1 MNLGGNSRFSMSA
14 QNDIQR
20 SIFDRS
26 NSLVTSFS
34 AAKLIPVYV
43 DEVLPG
49 DTVTMDMSS
58 LVRMATPVYP
68 VMDNAYLDLH
78 WFFVPNRL
86 VWDNWKYFMGES
98 KTAWDDETDYEVPF
112 DNVASV
118 ATDGAGY
125 HNVYDYFGLP
135 IEATATAGAFA
146 IPCNA
151 LFRRAYQ
158 LTWNEWYRD
167 QNLQDPVLIDTGDT
181 GVSSAD
187 LDDIPSA
194 FRVLPVNK
202 YKDYFTSALPQPQL
216 GESVPILSQPIPVI
230 TGVKSHALSVSGVS
244 SDVAPLKVVGN
255 TGTLASAGYALGV
268 GSGGA
273 LYRTTTN
280 AFTGNAPGFFSN
292 LYAEPALAANTIN
305 DLRLAFATQRLL
317 EKDARSG
324 HRYREIV
331 KAHFGTDVGDARVQV
346 PEYLGGAHIPLNV
359 MQVIQQS
366 STANE
371 PSPLGETGAFSKTV
385 HRQSMFTKSFVE
397 HGILLG
403 LAMVRTDHSYQQGI
417 HRMFSRK
424 SRLDYYWPSLA
435 NIGEQ
440 PILNKEIFANGS
452 SADNEVFGYQE
463 AWGEYRYRPSQ
474 ITGDMRQR
482 QGVVTTRTDLSQ
494 WHYGDFYESV
504 PALSDEWVQETTEN
518 IARTLA
524 VQDTDLSDQFI
535 GQFYFKARWA
545 RPMPMYSI
553 PGLADHF

>member
-20 SIFDRS
+20 SVFDRS

-34 AAKLIPVYV
+34 AAKLIPIYV

-58 LVRMATPVYP
+58 LIRMATPLYP
-68 VMDNAYLDLH
+68 VLDNAYADVH

-86 VWDNWKYFMGES
+86 VWQNWKYFMGES
-98 KTAWDDETDYEVPF
+98 KEAWDDETDYEVPV
-112 DNVASV
+112 DSVASIAV
-118 ATDGAGY
+118 NNAGR
-125 HNVYDYFGLP
+125 HNVYDYFALP
-135 IEATATAGAFA
+135 IESTSTEGAFS
-146 IPCNA
+146 IPVNA

-158 LTWNEWYRD
+158 LIWNEWYRD
-167 QNLQDPVLIDTGDT
+167 QNLQDPVLIETGDT

-187 LDDIPSA
+187 LDDIPDA
-194 FRVLPVNK
+194 FQVLPVNK

-216 GESVPILSQPIPVI
+216 GDAVPILSTPIPVV
-230 TGVKSHALSVSGVS
+230 TGSDHALSLSGSATPLNIKGLTGIS
-244 SDVAPLKVVGN
+244 SGIGN
-255 TGTLASAGYALGV
+255 GLGV
-268 GSGGA
+268 GNNGQLQAGNDKNFSGQVDV
-273 LYRTTTN
+273 T
-280 AFTGNAPGFFSN
+280 FSN
-292 LYAEPALAANTIN
+292 LYADPAFGVNTIN

-317 EKDARSG
+317 EKDARGG
-324 HRYREIV
+324 HRYRELV
-331 KAHFGTDVGDARVQV
+331 KAHFGVDVGDARVQV

-366 STANE
+366 STENE

-397 HGILLG
+397 HGMIFG
-403 LAMVRTDHSYQQGI
+403 LAMVRTDHSYSQGI
-417 HRMFSRK
+417 RRMWSRRN
-424 SRLDYYWPSLA
+424 RLDYYWPSLA

-440 PILNKEIFANGS
+440 AILNKEIFANGS
-452 SADNEVFGYQE
+452 AADDEVFGYQE
-463 AWGEYRYRPSQ
+463 AWADYRYRPNE

-482 QGVVTTRTDLSQ
+482 QGIVQTRQSLAQ
-494 WHYGDFYESV
+494 WHYGDFYTEL
-504 PALSDEWVQETTEN
+504 PTLSDGWIQETEEN

-524 VQDTDLSDQFI
+524 VQDTALSDQFF

-553 PGLADHF
+553 PGLIDHF

>member
-1 MNLGGNSRFSMSA
+1 MTLGGNSRFSLSA

-20 SIFDRS
+20 SIFDRP

-34 AAKLIPVYV
+34 AAKLIPIYV

-49 DTVTMDMSS
+49 DTVAMDMSS
-58 LVRMATPVYP
+58 LVRMATPLFP
-68 VMDNAYLDLH
+68 VMDNAYLDVH

-86 VWDNWKYFMGES
+86 VWNNWKYFMGES
-98 KTAWDDETDYEVPF
+98 KDAWDDETEYQVPF

-118 ATDGAGY
+118 ATDNTGR

-135 IEATATAGAFA
+135 IESTQTAGAFA

-151 LFRRAYQ
+151 LYRRAYQ
-158 LTWNEWYRD
+158 LIWNEWYRD
-167 QNLQDPVLIDTGDT
+167 QNLQDPVLIDLGDT
-181 GVSSAD
+181 GVNSSD
-187 LDDIPSA
+187 LDDIPDA
-194 FRVLPVNK
+194 FQVLPVNK

-216 GESVPILSQPIPVI
+216 GTAVPILSQPIPVV
-230 TGVKSHALSVSGVS
+230 TGAQDHALGSTSNPPV
-244 SDVAPLKVVGN
+244 LHVVGP
-255 TGTLASAGYALGV
+255 TGTAATANYGLGV
-268 GSGGA
+268 GSSGG
-273 LYRTTTN
+273 LYRSTSN
-280 AFTGNAPGFFSN
+280 AFSPNGAAYFAN
-292 LYAEPALAANTIN
+292 LYADPSLGVNTIN

-317 EKDARSG
+317 EKDARGG

-331 KAHFGTDVGDARVQV
+331 KSHFGTDVGDARVQV
-346 PEYLGGAHIPLNV
+346 PEYLGGAHIPINV
-359 MQVIQQS
+359 MQVVQQS
-366 STANE
+366 STADE

-397 HGILLG
+397 HGMLFG

-440 PILNKEIFANGS
+440 AILNKEIFANGT
-452 SADNEVFGYQE
+452 ATDNEVFGYQE

-482 QGVVTTRTDLSQ
+482 QGLVQSRESLAQ
-494 WHYGDFYESV
+494 WHYGDFYSSL
-504 PALSDEWVQETTEN
+504 PSLSDGWIRETTEN

-524 VQDTDLSDQFI
+524 VQDTTLSDQFI
-535 GQFYFKARWA
+535 GQFYFRARWA

-553 PGLADHF
+553 PGLVDHF

>member
-1 MNLGGNSRFSMSA
+1 MDLGGNSRFSMSV

-26 NSLVTSFS
+26 SSLVTSFS

-58 LVRMATPVYP
+58 LVRMATPLYP
-68 VMDNAYLDLH
+68 VLDNAYLDVH

-98 KTAWDDETDYEVPF
+98 KDAWDDETEYEVPF
-112 DNVASV
+112 DSVSSV
-118 ATDGAGY
+118 ATDYDGY

-135 IEATATAGAFA
+135 IESTSDVGAFA
-146 IPCNA
+146 IPCNS

-158 LTWNEWYRD
+158 LVWNEWYRD
-167 QNLQDPVLIDTGDT
+167 QNLQDPVLIEKGDT
-181 GVSSAD
+181 GISSQD
-187 LDDIPSA
+187 VNDIPEA

-216 GESVPILSQPIPVI
+216 GESVNFLTDLPVVTGDLHKINFDGLAGIDVPPVKIVDASGGEVDPNMILR
-230 TGVKSHALSVSGVS
+230 
-244 SDVAPLKVVGN
+244 VGN
-255 TGTLASAGYALGV
+255 GGYLYSASDSSYNGGTRSYI
-268 GSGGA
+268 
-273 LYRTTTN
+273 
-280 AFTGNAPGFFSN
+280 GNLWAVTQN
-292 LYAEPALAANTIN
+292 NRNTIN
-305 DLRLAFATQRLL
+305 DLRLAFATQRLM
-317 EKDARSG
+317 EKDARGG
-324 HRYREIV
+324 HRYRELV
-331 KAHFGTDVGDARVQV
+331 KSHFGTDVGDARVQV
-346 PEYLGGAHIPLNV
+346 PEYLGGAHIPINV
-359 MQVIQQS
+359 MQVVQQS
-366 STANE
+366 STADE

-403 LAMVRTDHSYQQGI
+403 LAMVRTDHSYSQGI
-417 HRMFSRK
+417 NRMFSRK
-424 SRLDYYWPSLA
+424 RRLDYYWPSLA

-440 PILNKEIFANGS
+440 AILNKEIFANGS
-452 SADNEVFGYQE
+452 SKDNEVFGYQE
-463 AWGEYRYRPSQ
+463 AWGEYRYKPSQ

-482 QGVVTTRTDLSQ
+482 QGLTVSRVSLSQ
-494 WHYGDFYESV
+494 WHYGDFYPSL
-504 PALSDEWVQETTEN
+504 PSLSDGWVQETTEN

-524 VQDTDLSDQFI
+524 VQDIALSDQFF
-535 GQFYFKARWA
+535 GQFFFRARWA

-553 PGLADHF
+553 PGLIDHF

>member
-26 NSLVTSFS
+26 STLVTSFS

-58 LVRMATPVYP
+58 LVRMATPLYP
-68 VMDNAYLDLH
+68 VMDNAYLDVH

-98 KTAWDDETDYEVPF
+98 KTAWDDETDYQVPF
-112 DNVASV
+112 DSVASV
-118 ATDGAGY
+118 ATDAAGY

-135 IEATATAGAFA
+135 IEATSIVGAFS

-167 QNLQDPVLIDTGDT
+167 QNLQDPLLIDTGDT

-230 TGVKSHALSVSGVS
+230 TGANDHAIARDGVTGAG
-244 SDVAPLKVVGN
+244 VIPVRMVGN
-255 TGTLASAGYALGV
+255 TGTVASGGVGLGV
-268 GSGGA
+268 ATGGLLA
-273 LYRTTTN
+273 RTTATVS
-280 AFTGNAPGFFSN
+280 GNGVALFSN
-292 LYAEPALAANTIN
+292 LYADPALGVNTIN

-346 PEYLGGAHIPLNV
+346 PEYLGGSHIPLNV

-440 PILNKEIFANGS
+440 PILNKEIFANGT

-482 QGVVTTRTDLSQ
+482 QGILTTRNDLSQ

-524 VQDTDLSDQFI
+524 VQDTELSDQFI
-535 GQFYFKARWA
+535 GQFYFRARWA

>member
-1 MNLGGNSRFSMSA
+1 MTLGGNSRFSLSA

-58 LVRMATPVYP
+58 LVRMATPLFP
-68 VMDNAYLDLH
+68 VMDNAYLDVH

-86 VWDNWKYFMGES
+86 VWQNWKYFMGES
-98 KTAWDDETDYEVPF
+98 KDAWDDETEYQVPF

-118 ATDGAGY
+118 ATDNTGR

-135 IEATATAGAFA
+135 IESTQTTGAFA

-151 LFRRAYQ
+151 LYRRAYQ
-158 LTWNEWYRD
+158 LIWNEWYRD
-167 QNLQDPVLIDTGDT
+167 QNLQDPVLIDLGDT
-181 GVSSAD
+181 GVNSSD
-187 LDDIPSA
+187 LDDIPDA
-194 FRVLPVNK
+194 FQVLPVNK

-216 GESVPILSQPIPVI
+216 GEAVPILSQPIPVVTGAQDHALGTTSSPTALHVVGP
-230 TGVKSHALSVSGVS
+230 TGVAGTANTALTLGTNGALSRSTS
-244 SDVAPLKVVGN
+244 SVTANGN
-255 TGTLASAGYALGV
+255 AFFANLYADPALGV
-268 GSGGA
+268 
-273 LYRTTTN
+273 
-280 AFTGNAPGFFSN
+280 
-292 LYAEPALAANTIN
+292 NTIN

-317 EKDARSG
+317 EKDARGG

-331 KAHFGTDVGDARVQV
+331 KSHFGTDVGDARVQV
-346 PEYLGGAHIPLNV
+346 PEYLGGAHIPINV
-359 MQVIQQS
+359 MQVVQQS
-366 STANE
+366 STADE

-397 HGILLG
+397 HGMLFG

-440 PILNKEIFANGS
+440 AILNKEIFANGT
-452 SADNEVFGYQE
+452 ATDNEVFGYQE

-482 QGVVTTRTDLSQ
+482 QGLVQTRASLAQ
-494 WHYGDFYESV
+494 WHYGDFYESL
-504 PALSDEWVQETTEN
+504 PSLSDGWVQETTEN

-524 VQDTDLSDQFI
+524 VQDTDLSDQFF
-535 GQFYFKARWA
+535 GQFFFRARWA

-553 PGLADHF
+553 PGLVDHF